1 MMASDP
7 HSLSPDLDQL
17 AAGVQAAQVQRAIVV
32 EARNLSLAFGENR
45 VLCEIS
51 FQVPEGEALAIV
63 GVSGCGKSTILK
75 LILRLLVP
83 DGGQIFIQGEDI
95 TQLSFQEILLVRRR
109 MGMVFQ
115 ESALFD
121 SLTVYEN
128 VAFPLREHTKLP
140 EPEVWSRVEEA
151 LIHVDLSLEEVGD
164 RLPAALSGG
173 QKKRVGIARA
183 IVDEPAI
190 LFYDEPTAGLD
201 PLTSRTIVQLMER
214 LQAEL
219 DVTSIVVSHD
229 VNAVFRVASK
239 VALLNECR
247 IIFYGTPDEM
257 KTSEDPYV
265 QEFIGG
271 SQHGYAEI

>member
-1 MMASDP
+1 MIASDP
-7 HSLSPDLDQL
+7 HPLSPDLDPL
-17 AAGVQAAQVQRAIVV
+17 AAGMQAAQVQRAIVV

-83 DGGQIFIQGEDI
+83 DSGQIFIQGEDI